1 MYILRITW
9 PNRVRRA
16 SPVGIADTANNVVD
30 VDNTGM
36 VDLPSA
42 ARDARVRR
50 IYKNKYPDSLYVTI
64 WILYGAGIET

>member
-64 WILYGAGIET
+64 WISYGAGIET